1 MNETVPTLF
10 AVAIGGALGAM
21 LRYRLRFVTQNSK
34 VSMGS
39 LPANIIA
46 SFVLGLI
53 TALFADAFF
62 AIEGWQGWFQQ
73 LLTVGF
79 AGSLSTFSTLALEM
93 HENTKK
99 RNWATTI
106 GYAAFVFGAGL
117 AAFGVGLFLGT
128 SVPV

>member
-1 MNETVPTLF
+1 MNETVATLF
-10 AVAIGGALGAM
+10 AVALGGALGSM
-21 LRYRLRFVTQNSK
+21 LRFRLRFLTKNSK
-34 VSMGS
+34 ISMGS

-62 AIEGWQGWFQQ
+62 AIADWQAWFQPF
-73 LLTVGF
+73 LTVGF

-106 GYAAFVFGAGL
+106 GYAAFTFGAGL
-117 AAFGVGLFLGT
+117 AFFGIGLYLGT